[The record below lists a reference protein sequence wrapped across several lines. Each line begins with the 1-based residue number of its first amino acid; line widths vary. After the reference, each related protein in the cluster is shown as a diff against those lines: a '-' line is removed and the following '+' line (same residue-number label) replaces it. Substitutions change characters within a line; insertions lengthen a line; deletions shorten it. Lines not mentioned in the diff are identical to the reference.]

1 MYASYQS
8 IKKAHMRGDGFP
20 KNPSAEVKKAQELG
34 YDINP
39 AYVITPERKTK
50 LTKSQKKDNN
60 ARASQEAEL
69 LSRYGKDKIRLDL
82 GNEISLVRRGDVRI
96 VQTLPGQHPASDR
109 CD

>member
-50 LTKSQKKDNN
+50 LTKSQKKDKAIRR
-60 ARASQEAEL
+60 ARKSKMYNL
-69 LSRYGKDKIRLDL
+69 LHR
-82 GNEISLVRRGDVRI
+82 
-96 VQTLPGQHPASDR
+96 
-109 CD
+109 